1 MNDKSSTKLTYS
13 YGGPVYRF
21 NRIYSD
27 YWEAYTEAV
36 SLKQAINNFNFKAK
50 KAFGFANTANIH
62 IDPDYVVCE
71 DNYPEDTEVEVC
83 QNCGNILN
91 DAGECPLCDLH
102 DESVLDEKLESEELF
117 SMTPYMLRNDG
128 KLLECGELHPY
139 IKMSNSTSYETNLKT
154 LNNHLDFLD
163 WFYNNTLSDETK
175 ELIEEFKKEPSEEL
189 MNLLNDLT
197 NQEFCRVRTS
207 NYKVKYGGDNGQ
219 IYFRISSTGFNWFDL
234 IWNIVFKYSKDIR
247 EVTVMKDKQT
257 FGGKEFEYY
266 YDHMPVDEFLS
277 LKGNPVIESYE
288 ENKDR
293 IFNKTN
299 TEKHNTLKQYQDEF
313 EKLISDWKDLKLDD
327 NSFIE
332 ECNKLLNKLDTIDK
346 SKVYDVEL
354 STLQNNINSFIK
366 RVFKINKLVSKQ
378 LEEKITEKLVMK
390 DPRDGRKRVIVPE
403 SIEEV
408 INSPEFKKIKDIC
421 KEYSNG
427 RGIEESY
434 NPEKRTFEYYFTFN
448 QKYGWIEKDFLAE
461 FYKRFGFNNLDS
473 LATNKNGWGHG
484 EYEGFLELG
493 DCSVRINTSTGF
505 RIYSIYITDDV
516 TVTLEDLEE
525 DYYDEPAVKVA
536 KRIAKALKLSKYDLN
551 TLIHDINNLRGSEW
565 LEQVESIGDEEL
577 LKQFKE
583 VAQLDL
589 KEDIEKH
596 DVLNPKL
603 FENNELKEEIAD
615 KLEEV
620 ALTFID
626 QVKDDEIKI
635 DLKDIV
641 IVGSNVNYNYTKD
654 SDIDLHIIVDSTNIE
669 PEKLYAKIY
678 DLERSNFNSNYDIFV
693 KDIPVEI
700 YVELDEPKGISGGIY
715 SLFTGWVKEPVQ
727 KDIPDI
733 DQEAFE
739 KLFTEWE
746 DKYFALLDSTD
757 DEEDIDMKS
766 RSEKIDEFID
776 NLYEL
781 RKSSIAKDGE
791 FGLGNLVFKEFRN
804 LGYLDNLKELKKQ
817 EKSKELSLN

>member
-163 WFYNNTLSDETK
+163 WFYNNTLNDETK

-288 ENKDR
+288 EDKDR

-299 TEKHNTLKQYQDEF
+299 TEKHNTLKPYQDAF
-313 EKLISDWKDLKLDD
+313 EKLTSDWQDLKLDD

-332 ECNKLLNKLDTIDK
+332 ECNKLLTELDNIDK

-354 STLQNNINSFIK
+354 ATLQNNINNFIK
-366 RVFKINKLVSKQ
+366 RVSKINKLVSKQ
-378 LEEKITEKLVMK
+378 LEET
-390 DPRDGRKRVIVPE
+390 
-403 SIEEV
+403 
-408 INSPEFKKIKDIC
+408 
-421 KEYSNG
+421 
-427 RGIEESY
+427 
-434 NPEKRTFEYYFTFN
+434 
-448 QKYGWIEKDFLAE
+448 
-461 FYKRFGFNNLDS
+461 
-473 LATNKNGWGHG
+473 
-484 EYEGFLELG
+484 
-493 DCSVRINTSTGF
+493 
-505 RIYSIYITDDV
+505 
-516 TVTLEDLEE
+516 
-525 DYYDEPAVKVA
+525 
-536 KRIAKALKLSKYDLN
+536 
-551 TLIHDINNLRGSEW
+551 
-565 LEQVESIGDEEL
+565 
-577 LKQFKE
+577 
-583 VAQLDL
+583 
-589 KEDIEKH
+589 IEKH
-596 DVLNPKL
+596 DILNPKL

-615 KLEEV
+615 KLEEI

-626 QVKDDEIKI
+626 QVKDDEIQI

-757 DEEDIDMKS
+757 DEEDIDVKS
-766 RSEKIDEFID
+766 RSERIDEFID

-781 RKSSIAKDGE
+781 RKESIAKDGE